1 MPPLDP
7 DRFRSILGRFASGI
21 TIVTALDA
29 SGGDHG
35 MTVSAFCSV
44 SLTPPLVLVC
54 VDHAASMHGLLMQT
68 EAVAVNILAEGQEA
82 ISRRF
87 ADPDGDR
94 FDGIGFRRGERG
106 VAVLD
111 EALAHL
117 EGTIVARHEAG
128 DHTIL
133 VIEAEQGSVH
143 RERPL
148 LYYRSGYAQLD
159 R

>member
-1 MPPLDP
+1 MALDP

-21 TIVTALDA
+21 TVVTARDQD
-29 SGGDHG
+29 GRDHG

-44 SLTPPLVLVC
+44 SLAPPLVLVC
-54 VDHAASMHGLLMQT
+54 VDHSASMHPLLMET
-68 EAVAVNILAEGQEA
+68 EAVAINVLAEGQEA

-94 FDGIGFRRGERG
+94 FDGIGFGRGERG
-106 VAVLD
+106 VAVLED
-111 EALAHL
+111 VLAHL
-117 EGTIVARHEAG
+117 EGRIVARHPAG
-128 DHTIL
+128 DHTI
-133 VIEAEQGSVH
+133 VVVEVEHGAVR